1 VLIGRLF
8 TTGMVLVGIVWIPL
22 TKFINSNMY
31 VHLQTMQAYISPPIA
46 AVFITGLI
54 WRRANGRSAF
64 GALISGGVIGML
76 RLLYDMDMLGNSLLA
91 DIIQPF
97 ASLNFL
103 HFAAAL
109 FLTTIAI
116 MTALSYLLE
125 RSGRRASGNLVLSK
139 ESLRFLSS
147 DNPNVNAF
155 GVLIRSHHQ
164 ILSIVLMLV
173 IAVLAVMFI

>member
-1 VLIGRLF
+1 
-8 TTGMVLVGIVWIPL
+8 
-22 TKFINSNMY
+22 
-31 VHLQTMQAYISPPIA
+31 
-46 AVFITGLI
+46 
-54 WRRANGRSAF
+54 
-64 GALISGGVIGML
+64 
-76 RLLYDMDMLGNSLLA
+76 
-91 DIIQPF
+91 
-97 ASLNFL
+97 
-103 HFAAAL
+103 
-109 FLTTIAI
+109 

-155 GVLIRSHHQ
+155 GVLIRSYHQ